1 MLENGTMTNEMAKAL
16 PHTMTKYCT
25 TEIGIT
31 TGELTLVMKLLEKGT
46 MEHLTATL
54 DIAAVSLVIFV
65 VYVDEDVILWITNST
80 RNRKKNLPEDFD
92 KDLH

>member
-1 MLENGTMTNEMAKAL
+1 MANEVAKAL

-25 TEIGIT
+25 MEIGKT

-65 VYVDEDVILWITNST
+65 VYVDEDVILMDYKLDTKSKKTCPKTST
-80 RNRKKNLPEDFD
+80 RTCIDGQE
-92 KDLH
+92 